1 MMDEIHLTAKLPKPS
16 HPVSARRAAKTP
28 EVVAVAKQ
36 FGREYFDG
44 AREHGYGGY
53 HYDGRWCPVVHDI
66 VNHFDLSWRNN
77 RVLDI
82 GCAKGFLVHDM
93 RGYGLDAYGLDI
105 SEYALKNCDPRVVGR
120 LHLGNAID
128 LPFPD
133 GSFDAV
139 ISINTVHNLPRDLC
153 IQALRE
159 IERVT
164 KHSAAFVQVGAY
176 RTPEEKQ
183 LLEDWALTAETHGYP
198 DEWRQIFKEAGYRG
212 DYAWTLTTP
221 VDACPS

>member
-16 HPVSARRAAKTP
+16 HPVSARRAAKSP

-36 FGREYFDG
+36 FGQEYFDG

-53 HYDGRWCPVVHDI
+53 HYDRRWMPVVEDI
-66 VNHFDLSWRNN
+66 IDHFDLKPGD
-77 RVLDI
+77 RVLDV
-82 GCAKGFLVHDM
+82 GCAKGFLVYDM
-93 RGYGLDAYGLDI
+93 CWTGLDAYGLDI
-105 SEYALKNCDPRVVGR
+105 SEYALKNCHPEVVGR
-120 LHLGNAID
+120 LNLGNATL

-133 GSFDAV
+133 HSFDAV
-139 ISINTVHNLPRDLC
+139 ICINTVHNLGRWWC
-153 IQALRE
+153 TVALRE
-159 IERVT
+159 IERVVR
-164 KHSAAFVQVGAY
+164 HSAAFVQVGSY

-212 DYAWTLTTP
+212 DYFWTLVTP
-221 VDACPS
+221 AEK

>member
-16 HPVSARRAAKTP
+16 HPVLARRAAKTP
-28 EVVAVAKQ
+28 DVVAVAKQ

-53 HYDGRWCPVVHDI
+53 HYDGRWMPVVEDI
-66 VNHFDLSWRNN
+66 IDHFDLKPGE
-77 RVLDI
+77 RVLDV
-82 GCAKGFLVHDM
+82 GCAKGFLVRDM
-93 RGYGLDAYGLDI
+93 CWTGLDAYGLDI
-105 SEYALKNCDPRVVGR
+105 SRYALENCHPEIASR
-120 LHLGNAID
+120 LHLGNATN

-159 IERVT
+159 IERVA

-176 RTPEEKQ
+176 RTLEEKQ

-212 DYAWTLTTP
+212 SYWWTLIVPT
-221 VDACPS
+221 